1 MLILRDL
8 AASVLCIIVYID
20 SHKVES
26 RSLRNKRAMWNITWQ
41 LKYYFG
47 YGRAKALLDYGCFC
61 GWSGSGTPV
70 DGVDQ
75 CCKDHDD
82 CYGHV
87 AECWPKI
94 WPYSYELQNGT
105 VKCQDSPS
113 SCKGRICMCD
123 KVFVDCLHNNKY
135 NPDNHDIDKYI
146 HCQER

>member
-41 LKYYFG
+41 LNYYFG

-123 KVFVDCLHNNKY
+123 KIFVDCLNNNKY